1 MGHGQPPRPRTVPRL
16 NNKPGLIRMDDRPFA
31 FPERGA
37 RVTEHAVGQCRV
49 RARADRPR
57 DRQPV
62 VAVDDRRQVRLARR
76 NAELGQVRDP
86 QHVRLAGMEITV
98 HKVLRRFRQLALVRA
113 VPFRALI
120 QGHQAVRG
128 HEPHDAF
135 GRHSDVHALE
145 LEVDA
150 LVTVTTP
157 AVLERLAHELQQ
169 GGVPVGLFHG
179 VEDNARFFAHFRI
192 PGLT

>member
-1 MGHGQPPRPRTVPRL
+1 
-16 NNKPGLIRMDDRPFA
+16 MDDRPFA

-120 QGHQAVRG
+120 QGHQA
-128 HEPHDAF
+128 
-135 GRHSDVHALE
+135 LE